1 MSGAAQVVVVGSYVQ
16 DHAWLTD
23 RFPETG
29 ETRRALGFNTG
40 PGGKG
45 FNQAIACLRQ
55 GVPIAFIG
63 AIGADHLGAI
73 ARQFAQ
79 AEGLPCRWQVCDD
92 IPTAASSIVVNARGE
107 NLLVVNLAANEH
119 LDPAFVRAQAD
130 VFAEAKILLLQ
141 LESNLDAVAAA
152 LDLGA
157 RHGLLRVL
165 NPAPVHPQLDAA
177 LLAQCD
183 LITPNETEFTLL
195 LERFAHTTIAAASL
209 TERSDADL
217 HALARML
224 GVASVVITLGA
235 HGCFVSHA
243 DADRRGDADAHY
255 RLASEHV
262 HAIDS
267 TGAGDAFSGA
277 LVAALLRFAGQP
289 FRTAV
294 IHANRAAAMS
304 TETVGTAPAMPRF
317 DAVRA
322 RFGTQA

>member
-1 MSGAAQVVVVGSYVQ
+1 MSEAAQVVVVGSYVQ

-29 ETRRALGFNTG
+29 ETRRARGFNTG

-55 GVPIAFIG
+55 GVPTAFIG

-79 AEGLPCRWQVCDD
+79 AEGLSCRWQVCDD
-92 IPTAASSIVVNARGE
+92 IPTAASSIVVNACGE
-107 NLLVVNLAANEH
+107 NLLVVNLGANEH
-119 LDPAFVRAQAD
+119 LDPAFVRAQVD
-130 VFAEAKILLLQ
+130 VFATAKILLLQ
-141 LESNLDAVAAA
+141 LENNLDAVTAA
-152 LDLGA
+152 LELGA
-157 RHGLLRVL
+157 RHRLLRVL
-165 NPAPVHPQLDAA
+165 NPAPVHPHLDAA

-195 LERFAHTTIAAASL
+195 LERIAGTSIAAASL
-209 TERSDADL
+209 GKCSNSDL
-217 HALARML
+217 HALARTL
-224 GVASVVITLGA
+224 GVASIVITLGA
-235 HGCFVSHA
+235 QGCFVSHA
-243 DADRRGDADAHY
+243 DIDQRGDADAYY
-255 RLASEHV
+255 RLAPERV
-262 HAIDS
+262 NAIDS

-277 LVAALLRFAGQP
+277 LVAGMLRFDGQP

-294 IHANRAAAMS
+294 IQANRAAAIS
-304 TETVGTAPAMPRF
+304 TETIGTAPAMPRF

-322 RFGTQA
+322 RF